1 MIPASH
7 QNCACSPPGKC
18 GSGTFIP
25 HMPVSTVSGR
35 KIVDITVSTFITW
48 LRRFEIADRYPSRMP
63 VTRSW
68 NIAASSE

>member
-1 MIPASH
+1 MPTTH
-7 QNCACSPPGKC
+7 QNCAASPPGNC
-18 GSGTFIP
+18 GSGMFIP

-48 LRRFEIADRYPSRMP
+48 FRRLETVDRLTSRMP

-68 NIAASSE
+68 KRIASSA